1 MYLMSTTPTMSCTSA
16 FVPTTSSMLTT
27 TRPST
32 GQPAPSQAAAGGL
45 NTKIGGVGAAATG
58 GLAAGITV
66 AGIAIIALIVWFV
79 IRRRHKAAQT
89 SEAPMV
95 MPTQRADSD
104 EKTDLYPHHNYE
116 PTYELQ
122 GDDPPTMN
130 SRTSNHMSELEPI
143 GLSSELDLT
152 RPMSELSSKQTGHDR
167 WSANNTMSVSPSSLP
182 DVQEDEETISTSQPG
197 RFSHIRTARASKIHR
212 RFSSV

>member
-1 MYLMSTTPTMSCTSA
+1 MYLISTTPTMLSTSA

-32 GQPAPSQAAAGGL
+32 GQPAPSQAAAEGL
-45 NTKIGGVGAAATG
+45 NTKSGGVGAAATG

-79 IRRRHKAAQT
+79 IRRRQKAAQT
-89 SEAPMV
+89 REAPMV
-95 MPTQRADSD
+95 MSTQRDDSD
-104 EKTDLYPHHNYE
+104 EKTDSYPHHNHE

-130 SRTSNHMSELEPI
+130 SRTSHHMSELDPI
-143 GLSSELDLT
+143 RPPSELELI
-152 RPMSELSSKQTGHDR
+152 RPMSELSSKQTDHDR
-167 WSANNTMSVSPSSLP
+167 WSANNSMPVSPSSLP